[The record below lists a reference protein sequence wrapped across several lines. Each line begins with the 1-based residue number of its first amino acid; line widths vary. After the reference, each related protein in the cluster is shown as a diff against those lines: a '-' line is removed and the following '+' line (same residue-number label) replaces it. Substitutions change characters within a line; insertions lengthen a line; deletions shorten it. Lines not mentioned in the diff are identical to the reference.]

1 MLNLRDSS
9 ILEKIIEYCDQIG
22 QTVQRFGN
30 DYAIYCDDFV
40 YRNACCM
47 CILQIGELVGKL
59 TEEFTASHAEIPW
72 RSIKA
77 TRNLFAHAYGTVR
90 KLHGKRFRKAFQN
103 SKHIAK
109 QFWLRKNLATS
120 NYRATT
126 KAVHEAF

>member
-9 ILEKIIEYCDQIG
+9 ILEKIIEYCNQIG

-47 CILQIGELVGKL
+47 CILQIGEFVGKL

-77 TRNLFAHAYGTVR
+77 TRNLFAHAYGTVST
-90 KLHGKRFRKAFQN
+90 KITWQTIQESIPELKAHCQ
-103 SKHIAK
+103 AV
-109 QFWLRKNLATS
+109 LATEKS
-120 NYRATT
+120 CN
-126 KAVHEAF
+126 E